1 MAWFRFLRNFLF
13 ITLYLQLHRSS
24 LIRGQLSLCQS
35 SFSYVSFHRQWPYN
49 HCPRTFSSYCF
60 FILSS
65 LLSSHEQIPFPNQ
78 NPDPKPRNYSSVQ
91 NEMTYPRLL
100 SPNICSCCCF
110 HISYVLTWANSFSQS
125 KSWSQAQ
132 KLLFCSK
139 WTYPRLLLLSST
151 EFDWPWWDNVGHR
164 WDRWGCRRRRRATGR
179 RRRPAGWP
187 LGTRPHRCRRFAPS
201 GASARAA
208 TAWWCSTPAWR
219 RAALT
224 NHKPFGQ
231 GGGQWAIFG
240 KIGWWSVSKSKRT
253 VHKI

>member
-1 MAWFRFLRNFLF
+1 MSKFLF
-13 ITLYLQLHRSS
+13 PIKILIPSPETTLLFKMKWHTPGYYLLISAHVVVFIS
-24 LIRGQLSLCQS
+24 LM
-35 SFSYVSFHRQWPYN
+35 
-49 HCPRTFSSYCF
+49 
-60 FILSS
+60 
-65 LLSSHEQIPFPNQ
+65 SSHEQIPFPNH
-78 NPDPKPRNYSSVQ
+78 NPDPKPRNYSSVR
-91 NEMTYPRLL
+91 NEM
-100 SPNICSCCCF
+100 
-110 HISYVLTWANSFSQS
+110 
-125 KSWSQAQ
+125 
-132 KLLFCSK
+132 
-139 WTYPRLLLLSST
+139 TYPRLLLLSST

-240 KIGWWSVSKSKRT
+240 KIGWWSVST